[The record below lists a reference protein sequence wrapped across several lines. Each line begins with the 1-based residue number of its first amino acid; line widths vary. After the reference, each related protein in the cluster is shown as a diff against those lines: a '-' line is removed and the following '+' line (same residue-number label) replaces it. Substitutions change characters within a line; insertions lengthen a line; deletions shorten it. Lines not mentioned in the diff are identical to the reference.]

1 MASYL
6 YNGLCYAAP
15 SSVYWAMAADC
26 PPVNNAGLAIQCAPV
41 ATGYTVKVGTG
52 GVTTVV
58 PSLENCIPEVADAA
72 TLGGL
77 VVAALAAAFALK
89 VLWRAF

>member
-6 YNGLCYAAP
+6 YKGLCYAAP
-15 SSVYWAMAADC
+15 SSVYTSMAADC
-26 PPVNNAGLAIQCAPV
+26 PPVNDAGLAVQCSPV
-41 ATGYTVKVGTG
+41 ATGYTVQIGTG
-52 GVTTVV
+52 TVLTV
-58 PSLENCIPEVADAA
+58 EPSLENCIPEVEDAA
-72 TLGGL
+72 ELGGL

>member
-15 SSVYWAMAADC
+15 SSVYTAMAADC
-26 PPVNNAGLAIQCAPV
+26 PPVNNAGLIVQCVPTK
-41 ATGYTVKVGTG
+41 TGYSVKIGTG
-52 GVTTVV
+52 TTYTIS

-72 TLGGL
+72 QLGGL

-89 VLWRAF
+89 ILWRAF